1 MQKNIYYISHD
12 DNRGT
17 QLHSTVLRPGEFL
30 QQHLWKE
37 LESVVLT
44 SATLQM
50 DDDFAYIN
58 GVLSVQDFDNMI
70 LPSDFDYSQQAL
82 LFIPQDL

>member
-1 MQKNIYYISHD
+1 M
-12 DNRGT
+12 
-17 QLHSTVLRPGEFL
+17 
-30 QQHLWKE
+30 
-37 LESVVLT
+37 VLT

-58 GVLSVQDFDNMI
+58 AVLSVQDFDNMI